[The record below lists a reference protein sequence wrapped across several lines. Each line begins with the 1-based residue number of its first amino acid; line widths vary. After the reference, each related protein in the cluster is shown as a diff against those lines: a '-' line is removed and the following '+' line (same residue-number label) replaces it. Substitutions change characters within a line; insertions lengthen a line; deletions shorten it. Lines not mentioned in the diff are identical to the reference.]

1 MNPYALFRGAP
12 YALFRGLAPYALFRG
27 LAPYALFRGLPHTPC
42 LEDCPIRPERAEAPS
57 PGQRPGYDIE
67 MVITPCKGK
76 SFPTAAIYFN
86 AFALTG
92 RRAITQTLP
101 RALPWARSFCPFR
114 ACREHLMPV
123 YFRACREHMGPVQ
136 FSSGGNHWFRA

>member
-1 MNPYALFRGAP
+1 MFPARPEIDWHHMFPA
-12 YALFRGLAPYALFRG
+12 
-27 LAPYALFRGLPHTPC
+27 
-42 LEDCPIRPERAEAPS
+42 RPERAEAPS

-92 RRAITQTLP
+92 RRATTTITQGD
-101 RALPWARSFCPFR
+101 AL
-114 ACREHLMPV
+114 
-123 YFRACREHMGPVQ
+123 G
-136 FSSGGNHWFRA
+136 

>member
-12 YALFRGLAPYALFRG
+12 YALFRGAPYALFRG
-27 LAPYALFRGLPHTPC
+27 APYALFRGLPHTPC

-76 SFPTAAIYFN
+76 SFPTAAIF
-86 AFALTG
+86 LKL
-92 RRAITQTLP
+92 LP
-101 RALPWARSFCPFR
+101 LQGAGL
-114 ACREHLMPV
+114 
-123 YFRACREHMGPVQ
+123 
-136 FSSGGNHWFRA
+136 